1 MSESLNLNRNRDSV
15 EQLSSYEPS
24 SLNLNFAPSLSPG
37 EPESATGNIGRGR
50 GFIRLALFE
59 LLAARGRP

>member
-37 EPESATGNIGRGR
+37 EPESATGNIGRR